1 MPGNLLP
8 SIVDGLLLGFVYGVV
23 ALGLSLIWGVMHVI
37 NLAHGAII
45 ALGMFAT
52 YFLFSAFGVNP
63 YLGVLVVSALG
74 FGLGYVMYHTAVR
87 RVITGPYLSSLLA
100 TFAVNMIIIGVGT
113 AILTTSPRTINY
125 SLGSFTAGPLTV
137 QGTRLMAA
145 AAAMLI
151 AGLLQLFLYRTQ
163 RGKEIRAVA
172 NNRAAAELMGIPT
185 TSVLAFSFGLGTLM
199 AAVSGALISTFFP
212 FTILTGDLYQSK
224 AFIICVLGGLGN
236 PLGALVGGLVLGLLE
251 GIIPAFMPVSW
262 VPVLEFG
269 LFVLVLLIRPTGL
282 LGAKS

>member
-8 SIVDGLLLGFVYGVV
+8 SVVDGLLLGFVYSVV

-37 NLAHGAII
+37 NLSHGAII

-52 YFLFSAFGVNP
+52 YFLFTALGLNP
-63 YLGVLVVSALG
+63 YIGVLVVAILGFALG
-74 FGLGYVMYHTAVR
+74 YLMYHVAVR
-87 RVITGPYLSSLLA
+87 RVITAPYLSSLLA

-113 AILTTSPRTINY
+113 ALLTTSPHTINY
-125 SLGSFTAGPLTV
+125 SLGSIRVGPLML

-145 AAAMLI
+145 AAAIVI
-151 AGLLQLFLYRTQ
+151 AGALQLFLYRTQ

-172 NNRAAAELMGIPT
+172 DNRAAAELMGIPT
-185 TSVLAFSFGLGTLM
+185 TKVLAFSFGLGVLM

-224 AFIICVLGGLGN
+224 AFVICVLGGLGN
-236 PLGALVGGLVLGLLE
+236 PMGALVGGLVLGLLE
-251 GIIPAFMPVSW
+251 GVIPAFMPVSW

-269 LFVLVLLIRPTGL
+269 LFVLVLLIRPSGL
-282 LGAKS
+282 LGAK

>member
-8 SIVDGLLLGFVYGVV
+8 SVVDGLLLGFVYGVV

-37 NLAHGAII
+37 NLAHGAVI

-52 YFLFSAFGVNP
+52 YFLFSALGVNP
-63 YLGVLVVSALG
+63 YLGVVVVGGLG
-74 FGLGYVMYHTAVR
+74 FALGYVIYHTAVR
-87 RVITGPYLSSLLA
+87 RVISGPYLSSLLA
-100 TFAVNMIIIGVGT
+100 TFSVNMIIIGVGT
-113 AILTTSPRTINY
+113 AVLTTSPHTINY
-125 SLGSFTAGPLTV
+125 SLGSITAGPLTV

-145 AAAMLI
+145 AAALII
-151 AGLLQLFLYRTQ
+151 AGALQLFLYRTQ

-236 PLGALVGGLVLGLLE
+236 PVGALVGGLVLGLLE
-251 GIIPAFMPVSW
+251 GVIPAFIPVSW

-269 LFVLVLLIRPTGL
+269 LFVLVLLFRPTGL
-282 LGAKS
+282 LGAK

>member
-37 NLAHGAII
+37 NLSHGAIT

-52 YFLFSAFGVNP
+52 YFLFTALGVNP
-63 YLGVLVVSALG
+63 YLGVLAVAALG
-74 FGLGYVMYHTAVR
+74 FILGYVMYHIAVR
-87 RVITGPYLSSLLA
+87 RVISAPYLSSLLA
-100 TFAVNMIIIGVGT
+100 TFSVNMIIIGVAT
-113 AILTTSPRTINY
+113 AILTTSPHTINY
-125 SLGSFTAGPLTV
+125 SLGSLSAGPLTV

-145 AAAMLI
+145 AAAILI
-151 AGLLQLFLYRTQ
+151 AAALQLFLYRTQ

-185 TSVLAFSFGLGTLM
+185 TAVLAFSFGLGTLM

-224 AFIICVLGGLGN
+224 AFVICVLGGLGN
-236 PLGALVGGLVLGLLE
+236 PVGALVGGLVLGLLE
-251 GIIPAFMPVSW
+251 GVIPAFMPVSW

-269 LFVLVLLIRPTGL
+269 LFVLVLLFRPTGL
-282 LGAKS
+282 LGAK

>member
-37 NLAHGAII
+37 NLSHGAIT

-52 YFLFSAFGVNP
+52 YFLFTALGVNP
-63 YLGVLVVSALG
+63 YLGVIVVAALG
-74 FGLGYVMYHTAVR
+74 FVFGYGMYHVAVR
-87 RVITGPYLSSLLA
+87 RVISAPYLSSLLA
-100 TFAVNMIIIGVGT
+100 TFSVNMILIGVGT
-113 AILTTSPRTINY
+113 ALLTTSPHTINY
-125 SLGSFTAGPLTV
+125 SLGSLSAGPLTV

-145 AAAMLI
+145 AAAILI
-151 AGLLQLFLYRTQ
+151 AAGLQLFLYRTQ

-212 FTILTGDLYQSK
+212 FTILTGELYQSK
-224 AFIICVLGGLGN
+224 AFIICVLGGLGH
-236 PLGALVGGLVLGLLE
+236 PVGALVGGLVLGLLE

-282 LGAKS
+282 LGAK

>member
-37 NLAHGAII
+37 NLSHGAIT
-45 ALGMFAT
+45 ALGMFAA
-52 YFLFSAFGVNP
+52 YFLFTALGVNP
-63 YLGVLVVSALG
+63 YLGVLAVAVLG
-74 FGLGYVMYHTAVR
+74 FILGYLMYHIAVR
-87 RVITGPYLSSLLA
+87 RVISAPYLSSLLA
-100 TFAVNMIIIGVGT
+100 TFSVNMILIGVGT
-113 AILTTSPRTINY
+113 AILTTSPHTINY
-125 SLGSFTAGPLTV
+125 SLGSLSAGPLTV

-145 AAAMLI
+145 AAAILI
-151 AGLLQLFLYRTQ
+151 AGALQLFLYRTQ

-224 AFIICVLGGLGN
+224 AFVICVLGGLGN

-251 GIIPAFMPVSW
+251 GVIPAFMPVSW

-269 LFVLVLLIRPTGL
+269 LFVLVLLFRPTGL
-282 LGAKS
+282 LGAK